1 MIFSKYICTL
11 YTTYLLTILYNT
23 TNASTYGLYGCVL
36 HHCVS
41 KTWSHPY
48 NNTYLVDIFWSQ
60 INSWLRCIFLDRGNH
75 QSCWNRNYIYPLTYF
90 DAIQECTKMHSG
102 WIGFQKWQQAFWFLW
117 TIFFFFLIIGF
128 FLLNCETLYQF
139 NFEMDWRATKGCC
152 CWFHNHTFDGKK
164 FFQKVAQ

>member
-1 MIFSKYICTL
+1 M
-11 YTTYLLTILYNT
+11 
-23 TNASTYGLYGCVL
+23 
-36 HHCVS
+36 
-41 KTWSHPY
+41 
-48 NNTYLVDIFWSQ
+48 
-60 INSWLRCIFLDRGNH
+60 RCIFLDRGNH

-152 CWFHNHTFDGKK
+152 CWFHNHTFDRKK
-164 FFQKVAQ
+164 FFSLNRRGEITKNHHKVWTPNVLPFENKSFVCFDHNAIYTHSSVSTFNW